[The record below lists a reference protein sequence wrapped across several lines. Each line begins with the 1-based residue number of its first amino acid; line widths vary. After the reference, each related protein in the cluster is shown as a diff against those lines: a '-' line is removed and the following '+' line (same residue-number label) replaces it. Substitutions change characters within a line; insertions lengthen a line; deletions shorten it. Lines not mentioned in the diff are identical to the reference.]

1 MRPDGAGVVRGADI
15 SSWKPVPLEL
25 GDHETEILVPP
36 GTKTLGMR
44 EFPPL
49 SRPKEEILLSLEEP
63 IGTPPLPQILKAKG
77 KPVEKLTVCIAT
89 SDITR
94 PVP

>member
-1 MRPDGAGVVRGADI
+1 MRPDVAGVVRGADI

-63 IGTPPLPQILKAKG
+63 IGTPPCRRSSRRRGSPWKN
-77 KPVEKLTVCIAT
+77 
-89 SDITR
+89 
-94 PVP
+94 